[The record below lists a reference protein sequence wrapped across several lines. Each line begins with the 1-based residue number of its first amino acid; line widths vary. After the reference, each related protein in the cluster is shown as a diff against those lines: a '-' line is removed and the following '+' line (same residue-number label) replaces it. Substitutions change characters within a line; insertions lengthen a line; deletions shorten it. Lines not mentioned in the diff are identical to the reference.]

1 MERPIERRTALA
13 LLGLPLALSLGSS
26 LAGCGVGGN
35 PDDVPPSLAASD
47 LTAGVGDSASVRGAQ
62 APIGDTLTDQ
72 AATLAA
78 YDFAARLLQGCYKA
92 EPGGNVLV
100 SPLSALFALALA
112 ENGAAG
118 ETLSQM
124 EAATGMSVRDLTSYL
139 EAYAR
144 RIGGEPLYDTQ
155 GTGEALALRSA
166 NSVWLRDSGGLSV
179 TDDYLATCKDD
190 LFAQVFSA
198 PFDETTRRDINSWV
212 SSKTDGMI
220 EGMVDEISDEARL
233 FLINALAFDGA
244 WSDPYKDDDVRDD
257 TFTAVDGTGQDVRM
271 MRSHESHYLENGF
284 AEGFMRPYEN
294 HDFAFVALLPKGGV
308 GIGDLVG
315 SLDGGSLHELV
326 TGAVP
331 DVEVSAGLPKFTAS
345 HRALLDEQL
354 HSMGMLDAFEPSLAD
369 FSPLGSVPDG
379 NLAVGSVIQKTFV
392 DVNEQGTRAA
402 AATSVEMETTA
413 ARPSDPEVREVVL
426 NRPFVYLII
435 DYQSATPL
443 FAGVVTSMA

>member
-13 LLGLPLALSLGSS
+13 LLGLPLVLSLGSS

-35 PDDVPPSLAASD
+35 PDDVPPLLAASD
-47 LTAGVGDSASVRGAQ
+47 LTAGVGDSASARGAQ

-124 EAATGMSVRDLTSYL
+124 EAATGMGVRDLTSYL

-284 AEGFMRPYEN
+284 AEGFVRPYEN
-294 HDFAFVALLPKGGV
+294 HDFARGAS
-308 GIGDLVG
+308 G
-315 SLDGGSLHELV
+315 SGTSWAHSTAGPCTSWSPGPSRTSRSARV
-326 TGAVP
+326 SPSSPPATVP
-331 DVEVSAGLPKFTAS
+331 SSTSSCTRWGCWTPSNPAS
-345 HRALLDEQL
+345 QTSRPWDRCR
-354 HSMGMLDAFEPSLAD
+354 M
-369 FSPLGSVPDG
+369 
-379 NLAVGSVIQKTFV
+379 
-392 DVNEQGTRAA
+392 
-402 AATSVEMETTA
+402 ATSPSA
-413 ARPSDPEVREVVL
+413 ASSRRPS
-426 NRPFVYLII
+426 
-435 DYQSATPL
+435 ST
-443 FAGVVTSMA
+443 